1 MNIEVNPKVFAFTM
15 LLFSQQ
21 MMHRMFNPEKDNEW
35 KAIQPVFQELAE
47 ALSEENKLLAKQRL
61 MEYDGLSPLVFR
73 DFKDLWFIM
82 LAISNFRIT
91 SLKLHKKHF
100 VSPEWDWQY
109 PEDAKTYSVENE
121 IKDSD
126 IEGTNDP
133 LSLMYLTLWNVIMK
147 GYKLD
152 KSEYNSRHI

>member
-47 ALSEENKLLAKQRL
+47 ALSEENKALAIQRL
-61 MEYDGLSPLVFR
+61 MEYDGLSPLVFT

-91 SLKLHKKHF
+91 VLRLH
-100 VSPEWDWQY
+100 SI
-109 PEDAKTYSVENE
+109 ENE
-121 IKDSD
+121 LKDFD
-126 IEGTNDP
+126 IEGANDP
-133 LSLMYLTLWNVIMK
+133 LSLMYLTLWNVVMK